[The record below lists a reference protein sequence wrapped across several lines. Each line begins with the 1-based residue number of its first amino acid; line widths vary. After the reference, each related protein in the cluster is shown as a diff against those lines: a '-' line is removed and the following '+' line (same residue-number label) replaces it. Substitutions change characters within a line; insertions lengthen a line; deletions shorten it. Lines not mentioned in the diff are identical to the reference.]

1 MERGNHF
8 GDFML
13 FSNIAILLKSINYI
27 VFN

>member
-1 MERGNHF
+1 MERGYYF
-8 GDFML
+8 SDFML